1 MSRFLTGID
10 EDLEEECKLA
20 MLHDSIDLSRLMV
33 HVQQVDESRKRKH
46 TRAGNMP
53 RHAEENLSRKS
64 STEIR
69 DKPGLRRN
77 SPTNGS
83 HVHPRV
89 SMIGFRSPKL
99 RETME

>member
-46 TRAGNMP
+46 TRAGNKS
-53 RHAEENLSRKS
+53 RQAEKNFSRKS

-69 DKPGLRRN
+69 DKPRFKKGL
-77 SPTNGS
+77 S
-83 HVHPRV
+83 HQW
-89 SMIGFRSPKL
+89 
-99 RETME
+99 E